1 MKANVDFPK
10 RVKNSFIYF
19 QVGLIATMLVVLFI
33 LEFNFKDG
41 SKSTG
46 YVPPIEISSEP
57 TFVYNPAPITKPQS
71 ATKPVVVKVPKV
83 AHVFKA
89 TKDEPKKEEDKTPLA
104 TQDNPADNPINMRN
118 PVI

>member
-1 MKANVDFPK
+1 MAYKLYRLINKALTINLYIMKANVDFPK

-57 TFVYNPAPITKPQS
+57 TFVFIIYRLIVNNLLINLYNLYA
-71 ATKPVVVKVPKV
+71 
-83 AHVFKA
+83 
-89 TKDEPKKEEDKTPLA
+89 KK
-104 TQDNPADNPINMRN
+104 NPN
-118 PVI
+118 